1 MTQGKNTSVLKRPV
15 TGGTK
20 KMYKIR
26 CGKRFACAS
35 SMLLCMG
42 TVAAYTA
49 AGSILRRPA
58 AHTLHCRKSLH
69 QITRPAVALTHLSE
83 TPKLPAQNRT
93 AATALANFI
102 SCDTVLEKKPS
113 VPSVSRIQT
122 RGVTSLVQPVTPARI
137 VKPANTAE
145 VVKHTKVAK
154 IVEPAKTVKPVKSNK
169 AVKAVEPVKPVQSV
183 LQTTLPKAPKKSNT
197 VDKLPSTP
205 KHSAVDRC
213 RTAGKTASVYVLQLA
228 GGFIYVGKSVDV
240 PRRLQQHMKGIGA
253 AFTKVY
259 KPTGKLLP
267 LLGTLKGDG
276 DGPERDET
284 LRQMYKHGFRNV
296 RGWKFCNRYHT
307 AADIHEIESN
317 IRELMDLCRRCGGH
331 GHFASTC
338 RARVDRL
345 GRPLVSR

>member
-1 MTQGKNTSVLKRPV
+1 MTLAKKTSASKRPV
-15 TGGTK
+15 ISGTK
-20 KMYKIR
+20 RMYKIR

-35 SMLLCMG
+35 SMLLCIG

-49 AGSILRRPA
+49 AGSILRRPV
-58 AHTLHCRKSLH
+58 AHTLHCRKPLN
-69 QITRPAVALTHLSE
+69 QIIRTAVTPTRVSE
-83 TPKLPAQNRT
+83 TTKLPAHNRT
-93 AATALANFI
+93 AV
-102 SCDTVLEKKPS
+102 TVLPGITSRNTVSEKRPGA
-113 VPSVSRIQT
+113 PLISRIQT
-122 RGVTSLVQPVTPARI
+122 RGVTKIAEIIQPA
-137 VKPANTAE
+137 KTA
-145 VVKHTKVAK
+145 KLNQ
-154 IVEPAKTVKPVKSNK
+154 PAKTVKTKK
-169 AVKAVEPVKPVQSV
+169 AVKPIQTGKKVQPVVK
-183 LQTTLPKAPKKSNT
+183 TTLPSVPKKLNAANKCRS
-197 VDKLPSTP
+197 SS
-205 KHSAVDRC
+205 SANSFS
-213 RTAGKTASVYVLQLA
+213 GKPASVYVLQLA

-317 IRELMDLCRRCGGH
+317 IRELMDLCRRCGGQ
-331 GHFASTC
+331 GHFASAC